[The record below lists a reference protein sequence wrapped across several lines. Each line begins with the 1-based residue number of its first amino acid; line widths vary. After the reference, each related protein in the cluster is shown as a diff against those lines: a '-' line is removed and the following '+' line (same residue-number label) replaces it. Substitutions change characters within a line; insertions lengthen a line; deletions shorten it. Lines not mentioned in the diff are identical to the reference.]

1 MSFSTSRLPTV
12 VVVGSCIMDLII
24 HADRQPQ
31 IGESLIGWGFAMN
44 LGGKG
49 ANQAT
54 ALSRLGSEV
63 SFISCVGQDDFG
75 KKFILFF
82 KNLGIN
88 VDYLFTDIELP
99 TGVGMPIIYP
109 DGSNSI
115 VVDPG
120 ASMKLT
126 PELVTLARD
135 RIAKSSVLQVHLEVP
150 ISAVESALKVAK
162 EYGLTTFL
170 NPAPV
175 MKLSKSIY
183 ELVDVIIPNEIEAGF
198 LSGVDI
204 KLISDASEAAKR
216 LQEFGPKVVVVTLGG
231 HGALLRT
238 ENSEELIGAFDV
250 KAIDSTGAGDAFCS
264 GLVFAR
270 GSGLNWIESVIF
282 SNACGA
288 LATTTT
294 GAIRSMPPFHSVMDF
309 LKERGYEFELF
320 DGQHQPKK

>member
-1 MSFSTSRLPTV
+1 MSFSTNRFQTV

-75 KKFILFF
+75 DKFFVFF

-88 VDYLFTDIELP
+88 VDFLFTDSELP

-126 PELVTLARD
+126 PELIALAKD
-135 RIAKSSVLQVHLEVP
+135 RIAKSSALQVHLEVP
-150 ISAVESALKVAK
+150 ISAVNSALKVAK
-162 EYGLTTFL
+162 EHGLTTFL

-175 MKLSKSIY
+175 MKLSDSIY
-183 ELVDVIIPNEIEAGF
+183 ELVDVIIPNEVEASF

-204 KLISDASEAAKR
+204 KSFSDASEAARR
-216 LQEFGPKVVVVTLGG
+216 LQKFGPKVVVITLGR
-231 HGALLRT
+231 HGALIRI
-238 ENSEELIGAFDV
+238 ENREELISAFDV
-250 KAIDSTGAGDAFCS
+250 KTIDSTGAGDAFCS

-270 GSGLNWIESVIF
+270 GSGLNWIESIIF

-288 LATTTT
+288 LATTTI
-294 GAIRSMPPFHSVMDF
+294 GAIRSMPLFRSVLDF
-309 LKERGYEFELF
+309 LKERGYKFESF
-320 DGQHQPKK
+320 DSQH